1 MQANIVL
8 ESLSEDNE
16 MGIYA
21 TMRTVQT
28 DAKLVDRICNQ
39 SPAPEPKGTCCLS
52 EIRGKAGKPQRM
64 QPRFTDILL

>member
-39 SPAPEPKGTCCLS
+39 SPAQSLRGHAVWVKS
-52 EIRGKAGKPQRM
+52 EEKQKNLKECSPV
-64 QPRFTDILL
+64 FTDILL